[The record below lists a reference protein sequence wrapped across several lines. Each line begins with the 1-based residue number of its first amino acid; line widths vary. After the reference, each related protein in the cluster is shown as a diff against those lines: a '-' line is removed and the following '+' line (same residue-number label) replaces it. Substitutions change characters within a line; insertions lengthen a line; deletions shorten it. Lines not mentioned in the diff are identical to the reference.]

1 MLAATILRTK
11 DGLPLQGVAAIQMLW
26 AILKPTPRMRNDIF
40 TLLLLL
46 TTLTA
51 CGQNKMENKYIT
63 WDNFVK
69 GFGKEMVSA
78 EDVFNSMVKNGLKD
92 NTLTK
97 MDFTFVSDQKEN
109 LLKLGEFIKTHYP
122 YTVQEVKKFENLW
135 EINGETNEF
144 PMSADNLLYWAL
156 DMYKRG
162 YEFDATIDAYGGLAD
177 SKTAKFPI
185 MDTTKADIYFD
196 KGVECYNKGDLSGA
210 IFNWTLTIEID
221 PKDPNAYYSRAIVKN
236 ELYTWKSAL
245 KDYDKAIE
253 IAPKFVSALIN
264 RGGLKDENEDYQG
277 AIADYETVLKL
288 DKLEPEE
295 KQQAYFNLGN
305 TYFNLKDK
313 NKACENW
320 GKALDNGAEYAK
332 ERINEHCK

>member
-1 MLAATILRTK
+1 MKFHILTF
-11 DGLPLQGVAAIQMLW
+11 LI
-26 AILKPTPRMRNDIF
+26 
-40 TLLLLL
+40 LL

-51 CGQNKMENKYIT
+51 CGQKKMENKYFT
-63 WDNFVK
+63 WDNFVE

-97 MDFTFVSDQKEN
+97 MDFTFVSDKKEN
-109 LLKLGEFIKTHYP
+109 LIKLGEFIKTHYP
-122 YTVQEVKKFENLW
+122 YSVQEVKRFDDLW

-144 PMSADNLLYWAL
+144 PMTADNLLYWAL

-177 SKTAKFPI
+177 STTARFPNL
-185 MDTTKADIYFD
+185 DSTKADFYFD
-196 KGVECYNKGDLSGA
+196 KGLECYNKGDLSGS

-221 PKDPNAYYSRAIVKN
+221 PKDVNAYYSRAIVKN
-236 ELYTWKSAL
+236 ELFTWKSAL

-253 IAPKFVSALIN
+253 IAPKFVSALVN

-288 DKLEPEE
+288 DKLEKEE
-295 KQQAYFNLGN
+295 IQQAYFNLGN
-305 TYFNLKDK
+305 TYLNLKEK
-313 NKACENW
+313 NKACEFWN
-320 GKALDNGAEYAK
+320 KALENGAEYAK
-332 ERINEHCK
+332 ERINEHCR

>member
-1 MLAATILRTK
+1 
-11 DGLPLQGVAAIQMLW
+11 
-26 AILKPTPRMRNDIF
+26 MRNNIF

-51 CGQNKMENKYIT
+51 CGQKKMKNKYIT

-122 YTVQEVKKFENLW
+122 YTVQEVKKFETLW

-277 AIADYETVLKL
+277 AIEDYETVLKL

-320 GKALDNGAEYAK
+320 GKALDNGADYAK
-332 ERINEHCK
+332 ERIKEHCK

>member
-1 MLAATILRTK
+1 MKNKLLIILFS
-11 DGLPLQGVAAIQMLW
+11 LS
-26 AILKPTPRMRNDIF
+26 
-40 TLLLLL
+40 
-46 TTLTA
+46 TLTA
-51 CGQNKMENKYIT
+51 FGQKKMDNKYIT
-63 WDNFVK
+63 WDDFVD

-78 EDVFNSMVKNGLKD
+78 EDVFNNMAKNGLKN
-92 NTLTK
+92 NTMTK
-97 MDFTFVSDQKEN
+97 MDFTFVSDKKEN
-109 LLKLGEFIKTHYP
+109 LIKLGEFLKTHYP
-122 YTVQEVKKFENLW
+122 YSVKEVKRFDKLW

-144 PMSADNLLYWAL
+144 PMTADNLLYWAL

-185 MDTTKADIYFD
+185 LDPTKTDYYFD
-196 KGVECYNKGDLSGA
+196 KGLECYNKGDLSGS
-210 IFNWTLTIEID
+210 IFNWTLAIEVD
-221 PKDPNAYYSRAIVKN
+221 SKDPNAYYSRAIVKN

-264 RGGLKDENEDYQG
+264 RGGLKDENGDYQG
-277 AIADYETVLKL
+277 AITDYETVLKL
-288 DKLEPEE
+288 EKLEQEE

-313 NKACENW
+313 KKACENW
-320 GKALDNGAEYAK
+320 SKALENGAEYAK
-332 ERINEHCK
+332 ERIAKHCK

>member
-1 MLAATILRTK
+1 MKNYIL
-11 DGLPLQGVAAIQMLW
+11 
-26 AILKPTPRMRNDIF
+26 
-40 TLLLLL
+40 TLLFLL

-51 CGQNKMENKYIT
+51 CGQKKMENKYIT
-63 WDNFVK
+63 WDNFVE

-78 EDVFNSMVKNGLKD
+78 EDVFNNMVKNGLKD

-97 MDFTFVSDQKEN
+97 MDFTFVSDKKEN
-109 LLKLGEFIKTHYP
+109 LIKLGEFIKTHYP
-122 YTVQEVKKFENLW
+122 YTVQEVKKNENLW

-144 PMSADNLLYWAL
+144 PMTADNLMYWAL

-177 SKTAKFPI
+177 SKTAKFPL

-196 KGVECYNKGDLSGA
+196 KGIECYNKGDLSGA

-221 PKDPNAYYSRAIVKN
+221 PKDPKAYYSRAIVKN

-264 RGGLKDENEDYQG
+264 RGGLKDENGDYQG
-277 AIADYETVLKL
+277 AIADYGTVLKL
-288 DKLEPEE
+288 DKLEGEE

-305 TYFNLKDK
+305 TYLNLKEK
-313 NKACENW
+313 KRACENW
-320 GKALDNGAEYAK
+320 NKALENGAEYAK

>member
-1 MLAATILRTK
+1 MKNKIL
-11 DGLPLQGVAAIQMLW
+11 
-26 AILKPTPRMRNDIF
+26 

-51 CGQNKMENKYIT
+51 CGQKKMENKYIT
-63 WDNFVK
+63 WDNFVD

-78 EDVFNSMVKNGLKD
+78 EDVFNNMVKNGLKD

-97 MDFTFVSDQKEN
+97 MDFTFVSDKKEN
-109 LLKLGEFIKTHYP
+109 LIRLGEFIKSHYP
-122 YTVQEVKKFENLW
+122 YKVQEVKKFENLW

-144 PMSADNLLYWAL
+144 PMTADNLMYWAL

-177 SKTAKFPI
+177 SKTAKFPQ
-185 MDTTKADIYFD
+185 MDTTKADYYFD
-196 KGVECYNKGDLSGA
+196 KGLECYNNGDLSGA

-264 RGGLKDENEDYQG
+264 RGGLKDENGDYQG

-288 DKLEPEE
+288 DKLEAEE
-295 KQQAYFNLGN
+295 IQQAYFNLGN

-313 NKACENW
+313 KRACVNWNKALE
-320 GKALDNGAEYAK
+320 NGAEYAK
-332 ERINEHCK
+332 ERINEQCK

>member
-1 MLAATILRTK
+1 MKNNILTLIFLLITITSS
-11 DGLPLQGVAAIQMLW
+11 A
-26 AILKPTPRMRNDIF
+26 
-40 TLLLLL
+40 
-46 TTLTA
+46 
-51 CGQNKMENKYIT
+51 QNKMKNKFIT
-63 WDNFVK
+63 WDNFVEN
-69 GFGKEMVSA
+69 FGKEMVSA
-78 EDVFNSMVKNGLKD
+78 EDVFNNMVKSGLKT

-97 MDFTFVSDQKEN
+97 MDFTFVSDEKEN
-109 LLKLGEFIKTHYP
+109 LIKLGDFIKTHYH
-122 YTVQEVKKFENLW
+122 YTIQEVKKIESFW

-144 PMSADNLLYWAL
+144 PMTSDNLLYWAL

-162 YEFDATIDAYGGLAD
+162 YEFDATLEAYGGLAD

-185 MDTTKADIYFD
+185 IDISKTDFYFD
-196 KGVECYNKGDLSGA
+196 KGIECYNNGDLSGA

-245 KDYDKAIE
+245 KDYDEAIK
-253 IAPKFVSALIN
+253 IAPNFVSALIN

-277 AIADYETVLKL
+277 AIVDYETVLKL
-288 DKLEPEE
+288 GKLEAEE

-313 NKACENW
+313 KKACENW
-320 GKALDNGAEYAK
+320 KKALENGAEYAK
-332 ERINEHCK
+332 ERLNEYCK

>member
-1 MLAATILRTK
+1 
-11 DGLPLQGVAAIQMLW
+11 
-26 AILKPTPRMRNDIF
+26 MRNNIL
-40 TLLLLL
+40 TLAFLI

-51 CGQNKMENKYIT
+51 YGQKEMENKFIT
-63 WDNFVK
+63 WDNFVD
-69 GFGKEMVSA
+69 GFGRQMVSA
-78 EDVFNSMVKNGLKD
+78 DEVFNIMAASGLID
-92 NTLTK
+92 NALTK
-97 MDFTFVSDQKEN
+97 MDYTFISDKKEN
-109 LLKLGEFIKTHYP
+109 LIALGEFLKTHYP
-122 YTVQEVKKFENLW
+122 YNSQDVKKNDMLW
-135 EINGETNEF
+135 ELNGETNEF
-144 PMSADNLLYWAL
+144 PMTADNLLYWVL

-162 YEFDATIDAYGGLAD
+162 YEFDARLEAFGGLAD

-185 MDTTKADIYFD
+185 LDSTKAAYYFD
-196 KGVECYNKGDLSGA
+196 KGLECYNKGDLSGS

-253 IAPKFVSALIN
+253 IAPKFVGALVN
-264 RGGLKDENEDYQG
+264 RGGLKDENGDYQG

-288 DKLEPEE
+288 DKLEQEE
-295 KQQAYFNLGN
+295 KQFAYFNLGN
-305 TYFNLKDK
+305 THFNLNNK

-320 GKALDNGAEYAK
+320 NKAFENGAEYAI

>member
-1 MLAATILRTK
+1 
-11 DGLPLQGVAAIQMLW
+11 
-26 AILKPTPRMRNDIF
+26 MRNDIF